1 MIELLVDRASRLVN
15 PFIHHYWVISQIRIN
30 SRTTICDAFKTARLA
45 EGERTRSCTSFSG
58 GNERR
63 PGADLLRLIPAEL
76 VVGFLKLDSLFTAL
90 LSLMLSYSFRA
101 PDSRAGDL
109 EDSRLE
115 RRNSL

>member
-1 MIELLVDRASRLVN
+1 M
-15 PFIHHYWVISQIRIN
+15 
-30 SRTTICDAFKTARLA
+30 
-45 EGERTRSCTSFSG
+45 
-58 GNERR
+58 
-63 PGADLLRLIPAEL
+63 
-76 VVGFLKLDSLFTAL
+76 GFLKLDSLFTAL